1 MVAKACT
8 EQQFIELFNE
18 LGSPQAV
25 ANALGIN
32 VRSVYIRKNKLA
44 EKGIELKT
52 TNNSGRVV
60 EFDKETLQA
69 KVNKRIKEVE
79 HNVRRGIALE
89 KGRVLVFSD
98 AHIIPGY
105 DTTASRALI
114 ECIKEFKPEV
124 IVCNGD
130 AFDGQRLSRFPKI
143 GWEKTFTVK
152 EELDACVEYLSE
164 VENASR
170 FKQNLIWTL
179 GNHDARFESM
189 LANSSAHNYEGI
201 KGFTLKDHFPLW
213 QPCWS
218 FWVNDNTQ
226 IKHRHK
232 GGYNAG
238 RANVQASS
246 VHTVTGHTHVLTV
259 HPFTTLNPAFTMG
272 TVYGVQTGTLANPY
286 GQQFGYM
293 EDSAR
298 DHRSGFALLTYDRGQ
313 LLPPELIQVWD
324 EKEGEVVFRG
334 KIYKV

>member
-1 MVAKACT
+1 MNVSDEKFIAIWREIQSPTGVAK
-8 EQQFIELFNE
+8 
-18 LGSPQAV
+18 V
-25 ANALGIN
+25 LGIDPRN
-32 VRSVYIRKNKLA
+32 VMRRRNYLEGKYNITLATNNPTKKPVHINK
-44 EKGIELKT
+44 EELKEKLEQ
-52 TNNSGRVV
+52 RIQ
-60 EFDKETLQA
+60 QA
-69 KVNKRIKEVE
+69 E

-89 KGRVLVFSD
+89 KGRVIVFSD
-98 AHIIPGY
+98 AHIIPDY
-105 DTTASRALI
+105 NTTASRALI

-130 AFDGQRLSRFPKI
+130 AFDGQRLSRFPRI
-143 GWEKTFTVK
+143 GFDQTYTVK
-152 EELDACVEYLSE
+152 QELDACIEYLGE
-164 VENASR
+164 IEKAST

-179 GNHDARFESM
+179 GNHDARFESQ

-213 QPCWS
+213 QSCWS

-272 TVYGVQTGTLANPY
+272 TIYGVQTGTLANPY
-286 GQQFGYM
+286 GQQFSYM

-298 DHRSGFALLTYDRGQ
+298 DHRSGFAMLTYERGQ

-324 EKEGEVVFRG
+324 EDAGEVTFRG
-334 KIYKV
+334 KIYSV